1 MTMYGSAAKTIDDQ
15 SEIADDKRLHVP
27 GGGMAQA
34 KHTAAARASRACTRE
49 GDGAG
54 NGRTCMR
61 IHGKI
66 RRAGQP
72 REASDFFTRRNP
84 SSISRAI
91 KNAT

>member
-1 MTMYGSAAKTIDDQ
+1 MTMYGSAAKTIEAQ
-15 SEIADDKRLHVP
+15 SANADDNRPHAL
-27 GGGMAQA
+27 GGGIAQA
-34 KHTAAARASRACTRE
+34 QPITAASTSRARDSK

-54 NGRTCMR
+54 NGRTCIG